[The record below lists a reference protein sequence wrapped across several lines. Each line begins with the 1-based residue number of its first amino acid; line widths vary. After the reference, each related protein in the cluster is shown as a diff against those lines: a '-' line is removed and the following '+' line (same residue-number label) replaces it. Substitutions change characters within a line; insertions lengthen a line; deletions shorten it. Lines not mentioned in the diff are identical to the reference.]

1 MSPVASKSLLPRSE
15 KSLVCAGCLEPLES
29 RRLLAATA
37 VLDGG
42 IVKIAGTDEADHIGV
57 AVMPASVAP
66 MLVVTAEGT
75 QILAVPLSA
84 VHSIEARLGAG
95 DDALHT
101 RSNVNR
107 PMLVL
112 GEAGRDHILTG
123 AGNDRIDGGADDD
136 LMLHS
141 AGDDVYI
148 GGAGLNDTVSYAAA
162 QFGVNVT
169 LDGLANDG
177 EVRPTLSPLPGEA
190 DNVSHGV
197 EVVLGSSFNDRIV
210 GVTSPLAVVFPA
222 ERLIGGAGNDQ
233 LIAGHSAARS
243 TLLGGDGNDLLVGA
257 HQPNDFVGGPGLDT
271 VDYSART
278 GNLHITLDNRPNDG
292 AVFNNTTHPSE
303 GDNVRADVERVIGG
317 SGDDTIIGPALF
329 ATSLTTADSLHAAAP
344 ITFEGGA
351 GNDTLIAQ
359 PPVQRP
365 RADAITTIAEAGLEN
380 TNTLE
385 ATAQLAGDEG
395 AVEATVTSGD
405 AATVLPPFYAVLIG
419 GQGND
424 KLVGSA
430 RSDRLVGG
438 TGDDVLLG
446 LLGNDL
452 LDGGAGSDQMF
463 GGAGDDRFI
472 ANDGEPDTV
481 DGGEGNDSALVDAID
496 TLISI
501 ERTGA

>member
-1 MSPVASKSLLPRSE
+1 
-15 KSLVCAGCLEPLES
+15 
-29 RRLLAATA
+29 

-42 IVKIAGTDEADHIGV
+42 VVKIAGTDEADHIGV
-57 AVMPASVAP
+57 AVMPANVTP
-66 MLVVTAEGT
+66 MLVVTADGT
-75 QILAVPLSA
+75 QILAVPLA
-84 VHSIEARLGAG
+84 DVRSIEARLAG
-95 DDALHT
+95 GNDALLT
-101 RSNVNR
+101 RPNVNR
-107 PMLVL
+107 PMAVW
-112 GEAGRDHILTG
+112 GEAGRDYILTG

-141 AGDDVYI
+141 PGDDLYI
-148 GGAGLNDTVSYAAA
+148 GGQGLNDTVSYATA

-169 LDGLANDG
+169 LDGLPNDG

-197 EVVLGSSFNDRIV
+197 EVVIGSSFNDRIV

-222 ERLIGGAGNDQ
+222 EQLIGGPGDDQ

-243 TLLGGDGNDLLVGA
+243 ALLGGEGNDLLVGA
-257 HQPNDFVGGPGLDT
+257 HQPNDFVGGPGFDT

-278 GNLHITLDNRPNDG
+278 DNLHITLDNRPNDG
-292 AVFNNTTHPSE
+292 GVFNSTTHPTE

-329 ATSLTTADSLHAAAP
+329 VTSLTTADALHAAAP

-359 PPVQRP
+359 PPVHRP
-365 RADAITTIAEAGLEN
+365 RTDAITTISDGGLES
-380 TNTLE
+380 TNTLQ
-385 ATAQLAGDEG
+385 ATVQLAGDE
-395 AVEATVTSGD
+395 AVLEATVTSGD
-405 AATVLPPFYAVLIG
+405 AATILPPFYAVLIG
-419 GQGND
+419 GEGND

-430 RSDRLVGG
+430 RPDRLVGG
-438 TGDDVLLG
+438 PGDDLLHG
-446 LLGNDL
+446 MLGNDL

-472 ANDGEPDTV
+472 ANDEQPDTV
-481 DGGEGNDSALVDAID
+481 DGGEGNDSALVDELD

-501 ERTGA
+501 ERTGT